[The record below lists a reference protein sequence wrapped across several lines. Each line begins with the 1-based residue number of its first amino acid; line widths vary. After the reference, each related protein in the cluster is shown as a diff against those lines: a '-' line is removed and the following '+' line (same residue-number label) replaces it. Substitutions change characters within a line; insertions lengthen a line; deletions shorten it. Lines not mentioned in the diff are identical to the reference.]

1 MDALFYDFKQ
11 AYFIRNGPLLADTL
25 SPIALS
31 RDPNRLQLFN
41 SQSNDYS
48 ITSDVKYQVLHYDK
62 SMEMTKAEA
71 NAWVDIYIAYWKA
84 LGPIL
89 RAESLDHDPDWSRVY
104 DSWKELANALIKG
117 YSSGGFP
124 SWTVPCLYMV
134 GRHLRIFA
142 IKADESAR
150 SASGGIQMKT
160 GGFQDDI
167 ASDFGKNEKL
177 EDAARVINR
186 IFTLCI
192 SDRYVAIN
200 TRSFSATLCQEYGR
214 LKLCNR
220 AALEESR
227 KWALYYT
234 TNLLFKT
241 YFKLNSVSL
250 SKNILRALNASRT
263 DMPPLEAFPRSHIV
277 TFKYYVGVIFF
288 LEENYKQ
295 VHILFSVQ

>member
-25 SPIALS
+25 SPITLA
-31 RDPNRLQLFN
+31 RDPNRLQLFY
-41 SQSNDYS
+41 SQSDDYS
-48 ITSDVKYQVLHYDK
+48 IASDVKYQVLHYDK
-62 SMEMTKAEA
+62 SMEITKAEA

-84 LGPIL
+84 LGPII
-89 RAESLDHDPDWSRVY
+89 RAEGLDHDPDWSRVY
-104 DSWKELANALIKG
+104 DSWKEVANALIKG

-142 IKADESAR
+142 IKADESIRA
-150 SASGGIQMKT
+150 ASGGMQMKT

-167 ASDFGKNEKL
+167 ASDVGKNEKL

-200 TRSFSATLCQEYGR
+200 TRSFLGR
-214 LKLCNR
+214 FEHGIWQ
-220 AALEESR
+220 A
-227 KWALYYT
+227 
-234 TNLLFKT
+234 
-241 YFKLNSVSL
+241 
-250 SKNILRALNASRT
+250 
-263 DMPPLEAFPRSHIV
+263 EAV
-277 TFKYYVGVIFF
+277 
-288 LEENYKQ
+288 
-295 VHILFSVQ
+295 